1 MALEETK
8 EMDWNEEEMQVQTDN
23 LLYKQLVKEDIPA
36 LRDLLRYHDWKYY
49 VQSEPS
55 ISDME
60 YDKLF
65 KALAALELANP
76 DYASVDSPTQRVA
89 QALSNDFASVA
100 HTVPMLSLSN
110 SYNLEDLLAFDESLK
125 KLSNREDLKYC
136 VEPKF
141 DGASIALVYENDVL
155 LRAAT
160 RGDGTMGEEITMNA
174 KTIKGLPLEAKFS
187 KYGINKV
194 ELRGEVVIENNAF
207 DKMNAE
213 REAAGLKVFQNSR
226 NTASGSL
233 RMKDPEEVAKRNL
246 EAFIYQIGYAADQEG
261 NELLGTKFLSHFDN
275 INLLAELGFQVPKEE
290 KTLVN
295 SIAEVMRFIEFWGEK
310 RDSYNY
316 EIDGMVVKLN
326 DLQLQNAMG
335 STAHHPRW
343 AIAYKFKARQA
354 TTKLI
359 NIDYQVGRTGAVTP
373 VAKLEPVRLAGVTVS
388 SVSLHNADF
397 IHERDI
403 HIGDYVRVE
412 RAGDVIPYIA
422 GVDLARRGDVEQVV
436 FPSTCPSCSSK
447 LIRPEGEAVWRCENA
462 ECPAQAEE
470 RIIHFVSKGAMDI
483 DGLGR
488 DIVKRFM
495 NEGLLTSLEDIYR
508 LDYDKILALE
518 GWKEKS
524 VANLRAGIENSKN
537 QAIWRLI
544 VGLGIRHIGSATAK
558 TLEKKIQDLS
568 ELSRWTVGELSELED
583 VGPKVADSIATFF
596 SNEANQQLIESFR
609 ALGLKVQKTAE
620 DNVLTSTKLE
630 GLTFLFT
637 GTLTKFSRDK
647 AKDLVEEHGGK
658 NLSGVSEKL
667 NYLVAGEK
675 AGSKLTKAEKINEK
689 AGEERVKI
697 ITEDDFLALIA

>member
-1 MALEETK
+1 MVLEENK
-8 EMDWNEEEMQVQTDN
+8 EMNWNEEEMQVQTDN

-36 LRDLLRYHDWKYY
+36 LRELLRYHDWKYY
-49 VQSEPS
+49 VQAEPS
-55 ISDME
+55 ISDIE

-65 KALAALELANP
+65 KALTTLEVANP
-76 DYASVDSPTQRVA
+76 DYASADSPTQKVA
-89 QALSNDFASVA
+89 QALSNDFTNVA

-110 SYNLEDLLAFDESLK
+110 SYNIEDLLAFDESLR
-125 KLSNREDLKYC
+125 KLSNRENLKYC

-141 DGASIALVYENDVL
+141 DGASIALVYENDILV
-155 LRAAT
+155 RAAT

-174 KTIKGLPLEAKFS
+174 KTIKGIPLKADFL
-187 KYGINKV
+187 KYGIYKV
-194 ELRGEVVIENNAF
+194 ELRGEVVIENDSF
-207 DKMNAE
+207 DKMNVE

-246 EAFIYQIGYAADQEG
+246 EAFIYQIGYAADLEG
-261 NELLGTKFLSHFDN
+261 NELLGTKLLSHFEN

-290 KTLVN
+290 KTLVS
-295 SIAEVMRFIEFWGEK
+295 SIAEVMSFIEFWGEK

-397 IHERDI
+397 IQERDI
-403 HIGDYVRVE
+403 HIGDYVMVE

-422 GVDLARRGDVEQVV
+422 GVDLAKRRDVKEVV

-447 LIRPEGEAVWRCENA
+447 LIRPEAEAVWRCENA

-495 NEGLLTSLEDIYR
+495 SEGLLTSLEDIYR

-524 VANLRAGIENSKN
+524 VSNLKNGVENSKN

-568 ELSRWTVGELSELED
+568 ELSRWTVEELSELED
-583 VGPKVADSIATFF
+583 VGAKVADSIATFF
-596 SNEANQQLIESFR
+596 GNEANQQLIESLR

-620 DNVLTSTKLE
+620 DNVLTSSKLE

-675 AGSKLTKAEKINEK
+675 AGSKLTKAEKL
-689 AGEERVKI
+689 G
-697 ITEDDFLALIA
+697 ITVISEDVFLQMIE